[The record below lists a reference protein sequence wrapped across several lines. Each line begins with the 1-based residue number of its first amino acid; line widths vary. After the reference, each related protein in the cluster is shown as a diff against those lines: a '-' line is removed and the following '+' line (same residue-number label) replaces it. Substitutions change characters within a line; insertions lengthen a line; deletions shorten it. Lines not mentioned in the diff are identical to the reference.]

1 MATCGESSHISSDL
15 DPLLGCV
22 YRTTAVAAASIKQTE
37 EAADWEMNWQL
48 TIIGT
53 SEK

>member
-15 DPLLGCV
+15 DPSLGCV
-22 YRTTAVAAASIKQTE
+22 YRTTAAAAASTKQTE
-37 EAADWEMNWQL
+37 EAGWEMNWQL